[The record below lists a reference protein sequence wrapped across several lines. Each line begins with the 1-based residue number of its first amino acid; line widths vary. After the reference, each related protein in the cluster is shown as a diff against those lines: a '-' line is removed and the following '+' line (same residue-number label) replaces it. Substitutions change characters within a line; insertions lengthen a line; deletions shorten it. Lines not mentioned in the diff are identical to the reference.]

1 MIYLSGVRAPVTRD
15 EITFEQTME
24 QVDER
29 LKDALERVPNTYR
42 EPFVLFALDGL
53 SYAEVAERMSIPV
66 GTVMSRIHRARQRMK
81 ARLGN
86 GPHLAA

>member
-29 LKDALERVPNTYR
+29 LKDALERAIAACLI
-42 EPFVLFALDGL
+42 LFL
-53 SYAEVAERMSIPV
+53 
-66 GTVMSRIHRARQRMK
+66 
-81 ARLGN
+81 
-86 GPHLAA
+86 